1 MKKIKGLLLFI
12 VCIAV
17 GLFIANEL
25 RMESNYE
32 DFLLDYQNIIDN
44 FTVDGFSEIEDGEMQ
59 YSYAG
64 FPENDYFSEVDDIV
78 DQDFNKP
85 VKKNIYYINDEKS
98 ILVYISHMYSR
109 EKLKKHMIT
118 LDIPSNECKN
128 IDSLY
133 FEEYYMTYD
142 NTFVSLKIFSLK
154 KSKQK
159 NFNDVSIDIIQNY
172 IKVLK

>member
-1 MKKIKGLLLFI
+1 
-12 VCIAV
+12 
-17 GLFIANEL
+17 
-25 RMESNYE
+25 
-32 DFLLDYQNIIDN
+32 
-44 FTVDGFSEIEDGEMQ
+44 
-59 YSYAG
+59 
-64 FPENDYFSEVDDIV
+64 
-78 DQDFNKP
+78 
-85 VKKNIYYINDEKS
+85 
-98 ILVYISHMYSR
+98 MYSR
-109 EKLKKHMIT
+109 EKLKKHMIS
-118 LDIPSNECKN
+118 LDILSNECKN